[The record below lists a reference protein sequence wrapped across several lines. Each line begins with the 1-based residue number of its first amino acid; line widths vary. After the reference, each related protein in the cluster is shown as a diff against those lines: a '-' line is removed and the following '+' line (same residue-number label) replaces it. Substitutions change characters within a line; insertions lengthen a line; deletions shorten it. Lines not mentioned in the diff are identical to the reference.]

1 MGFELNARS
10 LNNLKG
16 VNPAMVDIVH
26 RAAEL
31 SPVYFVVTEGLRT
44 VKRQAELVAK
54 GASRTM
60 NSKHLTGRAVDVAA
74 FPNPGQPGLP
84 GKLSWEFR
92 YYKSISEAFKQAA
105 KELGIKIRWGGDWKS
120 FVDSPHFEL
129 I

>member
-1 MGFELNARS
+1 MGFDLNQRS

-16 VNPAMVDIVH
+16 VNPDMVAIVH

-74 FPNPGQPGLP
+74 FPD

-92 YYKSISEAFKQAA
+92 YYKTISQAFKQAA
-105 KELGIKIRWGGDWKS
+105 NELGVKIRWGGDWKS

-129 I
+129 L

>member
-1 MGFELNARS
+1 MGITLNERS
-10 LNNLKG
+10 LRNLTG
-16 VNPAMVDIVH
+16 VNPDMVAIVH

-31 SPVYFVVTEGLRT
+31 TPINFVVTEGLRT
-44 VKRQAELVAK
+44 IQRQAELVAK

-74 FPNPGQPGLP
+74 FPD
-84 GKLSWEFR
+84 GKLSWEFK
-92 YYKSISEAFKQAA
+92 YYKLISEAFKQAA
-105 KELGIKIRWGGDWKS
+105 RELDIKIRWGGDWKS

>member
-10 LNNLKG
+10 LKNLQG
-16 VNPAMVDIVH
+16 VNPDMVAIVH

-31 SPVYFVVTEGLRT
+31 SSVYFVVTEGLRT

-74 FPNPGQPGLP
+74 FPN
-84 GKLSWEFR
+84 GKLSWEFK

-105 KELGIKIRWGGDWKS
+105 QELGIKIRWGGDWKS

>member
-10 LNNLKG
+10 LKNLQG
-16 VNPAMVDIVH
+16 VNPDMVAIVH

-31 SPVYFVVTEGLRT
+31 SSVYFVVTEGLRT

-74 FPNPGQPGLP
+74 FPNN
-84 GKLSWEFR
+84 KLSWEFK

-105 KELGIKIRWGGDWKS
+105 QELGIKIRWGGDWKS

>member
-1 MGFELNARS
+1 MGFDLNQRS

-16 VNPAMVDIVH
+16 VNPDMVAIVH

-44 VKRQAELVAK
+44 VQRQAELVAK

-74 FPNPGQPGLP
+74 FPNN
-84 GKLSWEFR
+84 KLSWELR
-92 YYKSISEAFKQAA
+92 YYKTISEAFKQAA
-105 KELGIKIRWGGDWKS
+105 RELGVKIRWGGDWKS

-129 I
+129 L

>member
-1 MGFELNARS
+1 MGFDLNQRS

-16 VNPAMVDIVH
+16 VNPDMVAIVH

-74 FPNPGQPGLP
+74 FPD

-92 YYKSISEAFKQAA
+92 YYKTISQAFKQAA
-105 KELGIKIRWGGDWKS
+105 NELGVKIRWGGDWKS

-129 I
+129 V

>member
-10 LNNLKG
+10 LKNLKG
-16 VNPAMVDIVH
+16 VNPDMVAIVH

-74 FPNPGQPGLP
+74 FPD
-84 GKLSWEFR
+84 GKLSWEFK

-105 KELGIKIRWGGDWKS
+105 KELGIRIRWGGDWKS